1 MSRSYNHRNKDNTD
15 SAYLKHYFAPSSFR
29 GKNEEMDKYEK
40 SYKHKLKNKR
50 GIESV
55 PRFFKKHYNRKA
67 KHDYD
72 AHLRKC
78 LKEERYDDI
87 LTPITKKNHRYDFF

>member
-15 SAYLKHYFAPSSFR
+15 SRYLKHYFAPSSFR
-29 GKNEEMDKYEK
+29 GKNEDMGRFEK
-40 SYKHKLKNKR
+40 FYKRKLKNKS

-55 PRFFKKHYNRKA
+55 PRFFKRHCNKKA
-67 KHDYD
+67 KHNYD
-72 AHLRKC
+72 SHMRKC

-87 LTPITKKNHRYDFF
+87 LTPVIKKNHRYDFF